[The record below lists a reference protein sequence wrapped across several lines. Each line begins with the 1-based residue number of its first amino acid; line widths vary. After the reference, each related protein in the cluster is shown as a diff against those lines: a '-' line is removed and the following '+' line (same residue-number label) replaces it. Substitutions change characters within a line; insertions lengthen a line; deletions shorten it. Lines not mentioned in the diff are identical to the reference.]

1 LKSKFQKR
9 EEGFRIYLQV
19 KLKNENSKILF
30 HHKNEKKKKKSIPQQ
45 KSQAS
50 TCRCMKPMKG
60 MVGWFLKLFL
70 LLKKKNKG
78 APIHPSIFPS

>member
-30 HHKNEKKKKKSIPQQ
+30 HHKNEKKKKK
-45 KSQAS
+45 
-50 TCRCMKPMKG
+50 
-60 MVGWFLKLFL
+60 F
-70 LLKKKNKG
+70 
-78 APIHPSIFPS
+78 HPSAKKPSIHLQVHETYERDGWLVPLTFSSAKKEE